1 MGGGIFR
8 RRIMRKVGE
17 TFFHGNLEYIVDE
30 INADGS
36 CNAHLIKVHGIE
48 YATEIDAI
56 EAVSDTADTP
66 VEEVKEDK
74 PKTTTAKTTNAP
86 KRTYNRKTTTTKK

>member
-1 MGGGIFR
+1 
-8 RRIMRKVGE
+8 MRKVGE
-17 TFFHGNLEYIVDE
+17 TFFQGNLEYIVDE

-56 EAVSDTADTP
+56 EAVSDTAETP
-66 VEEVKEDK
+66 VEEVKEVEPK
-74 PKTTTAKTTNAP
+74 PTTAKTTDTP
-86 KRTYNRKTTTTKK
+86 KRAYNRKPTTTKKTTAKK

>member
-1 MGGGIFR
+1 
-8 RRIMRKVGE
+8 MRKVGE

-66 VEEVKEDK
+66 VEEKKEVEPK
-74 PKTTTAKTTNAP
+74 PTTPEKKTTATRAKSTTS
-86 KRTYNRKTTTTKK
+86 TRKKTTTKKTTAKK